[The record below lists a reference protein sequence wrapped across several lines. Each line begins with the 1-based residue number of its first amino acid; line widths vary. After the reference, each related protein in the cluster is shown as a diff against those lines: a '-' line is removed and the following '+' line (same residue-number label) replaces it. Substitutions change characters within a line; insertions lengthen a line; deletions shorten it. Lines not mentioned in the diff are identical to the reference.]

1 MVAQVV
7 EYVLGKDGV
16 PGSSPGLSSFQTL
29 LLITLSEEAYFLTN
43 NF

>member
-16 PGSSPGLSSFQTL
+16 PGSSPGLSGFQTL
-29 LLITLSEEAYFLTN
+29 NPLHFLK
-43 NF
+43 FLDK